1 MSGCPVSPSVPRFLP
16 ENINLQLLHT
26 MSRISNHAITLC
38 LIGTGALV
46 WTFAGRPLV
55 TNPDLAVPLNPM
67 GINGSP
73 YGEVFA
79 MALQGPIET
88 FFHGS
93 MGTGIKY
100 EIKGQKPKLTG
111 LDLLTRPEF
120 KKQKAE
126 VKPPKPKLPLGQR
139 FENYLASLNELSSV
153 STNPRGA
160 SQAHKTYLRRQAEDK
175 LRFAYRLDPS
185 HYGNYNSLNF
195 FLTEPGIGSTRVLTP
210 EAIKLSDETI
220 QYCLAKPHDPR
231 PALTAASAATN
242 MIHLM
247 FADLRSG
254 DTPKYTTEQMRKYL
268 DLLDLSINRYQTL
281 SDDWK
286 HNGNWNLISPQRIT
300 ECEDRFSFICKIRD
314 AAEKTILRL
323 EGKYQP
329 QASY

>member
-1 MSGCPVSPSVPRFLP
+1 
-16 ENINLQLLHT
+16 
-26 MSRISNHAITLC
+26 MSRIYNHAITLC
-38 LIGTGALV
+38 LIGTGALA

-55 TNPDLAVPLNPM
+55 TNPELAVPLNPM

-93 MGTGIKY
+93 MGTGVKY
-100 EIKGQKPKLTG
+100 KIEGKAKKLTG
-111 LDLLTRPEF
+111 LDLLTRPEIREQEA
-120 KKQKAE
+120 KIQAAKQ
-126 VKPPKPKLPLGQR
+126 KLPLGQR
-139 FENYLASLNELSSV
+139 FENYLAALNELSSV

-160 SQAHKTYLRRQAEDK
+160 SQAHKTYLRKQAEDK
-175 LRFAYRLDPS
+175 LRFAYQLDPS

-220 QYCLAKPHDPR
+220 QYCLAKEHDPR

-247 FADLRSG
+247 FADLHTG
-254 DTPKYTTEQMRKYL
+254 DAPKFTTEQMRKYL
-268 DLLDLSINRYQTL
+268 GLLDLSINRYRTL
-281 SDDWK
+281 SEEWK
-286 HNGNWNLISPQRIT
+286 KTRNWELISPQRIG

-329 QASY
+329 QVSY

>member
-1 MSGCPVSPSVPRFLP
+1 
-16 ENINLQLLHT
+16 
-26 MSRISNHAITLC
+26 MSRIYNHAVTLC
-38 LIGTGALV
+38 LIGTGALA

-55 TNPDLAVPLNPM
+55 TNQDLAVPLNPM

-93 MGTGIKY
+93 MGTGVKY
-100 EIKGQKPKLTG
+100 DIAGQKPKLTG
-111 LDLLTRPEF
+111 LNLLTRPEL
-120 KKQKAE
+120 KQQQAKMETA
-126 VKPPKPKLPLGQR
+126 KLKLPLGQR

-160 SQAHKTYLRRQAEDK
+160 SQAHKTYLRKQAEEK

-195 FLTEPGIGSTRVLTP
+195 FLTEPGIGATRTLTP

-220 QYCLAKPHDPR
+220 QYCLAKEHDPR

-242 MIHLM
+242 MMHLM
-247 FADLRSG
+247 FADLHSS
-254 DTPKYTTEQMRKYL
+254 DTSKYSTEQMRKYL
-268 DLLDLSINRYQTL
+268 GLLDLSIARYQAL
-281 SDDWK
+281 SDEWK
-286 HNGNWNLISPQRIT
+286 KTRNWDLISPQRIV

-329 QASY
+329 QVSY

>member
-1 MSGCPVSPSVPRFLP
+1 
-16 ENINLQLLHT
+16 
-26 MSRISNHAITLC
+26 MSRISNHAITFC

-46 WTFAGRPLV
+46 WTFAGRPLA
-55 TNPDLAVPLNPM
+55 THPDLAIPLNPM

-93 MGTGIKY
+93 MGTGVKY
-100 EIKGQKPKLTG
+100 QIEGRKSKLTG

-120 KKQKAE
+120 KQRKAKAE
-126 VKPPKPKLPLGQR
+126 AAKPEPKIPLGQR
-139 FENYLASLNELSSV
+139 FEAYLASMNELSSV

-210 EAIKLSDETI
+210 EAIKLSEETI
-220 QYCLAKPHDPR
+220 QYCLAKEHDPR

-247 FADLRSG
+247 FADLHSG
-254 DTPKYTTEQMRKYL
+254 GPPKFTTDQMRKYL
-268 DLLDLSINRYQTL
+268 GLLDLSIRRYQSQ
-281 SDDWK
+281 SDEWK
-286 HNGNWNLISPQRIT
+286 RTGNWNLISLQRIT

-329 QASY
+329 QAAK

>member
-1 MSGCPVSPSVPRFLP
+1 
-16 ENINLQLLHT
+16 
-26 MSRISNHAITLC
+26 MSRIYNHTTTLC
-38 LIGTGALV
+38 LIGAGALV

-93 MGTGIKY
+93 MGTGVKY
-100 EIKGQKPKLTG
+100 QIEGKAPKLTG
-111 LDLLTRPEF
+111 LNLLTRPEF
-120 KKQKAE
+120 KKQISESEIAKTD
-126 VKPPKPKLPLGQR
+126 LPLGQR
-139 FENYLASLNELSSV
+139 FEEYLASLNELSSV
-153 STNPRGA
+153 STNPMGP
-160 SQAHKTYLRRQAEDK
+160 SQAHKTYLRSQAEKK
-175 LRFAYRLDPS
+175 LRFAYHLDPS

-210 EAIKLSDETI
+210 EAIKLSDKTI
-220 QYCLAKPHDPR
+220 QYCLSQEHDPR

-247 FADLRSG
+247 FADLQSG
-254 DTPKYTTEQMRKYL
+254 DTPKYSTEQMRKYL

-281 SDDWK
+281 SNEWK
-286 HNGNWNLISPQRIT
+286 RNKNWDLISPQRIT
-300 ECEDRFSFICKIRD
+300 ECEDRFSFIVKIRD

-329 QASY
+329 QVSH